1 MKIVLFTHPS
11 FLEHQSMPRYA
22 NMLLTGMR
30 ERGHEVIVWS
40 PKARFY
46 KLPLMK
52 SLKKWLGYIDQYIV
66 FPIEVKFKLLRNS
79 DDALFVFAD
88 QALGPWVP
96 LVNNKKHVVHCHD
109 FLALKSALGNIPEN
123 PTSLTGKKYQNYIR
137 NGFSKGKYFISISQK
152 TQQDLHELHLGKIE
166 SSAVCYNGL
175 NRTFNPLSPT
185 EVRTMLGNKLNLSL
199 SKGYIMHI
207 GGNQYYKNRKG
218 VIEIYES
225 WRSISKKNFPLL
237 MIGSEPT
244 NELLELQKKSAVKN
258 DIHFV
263 TNLAD
268 EDVNIAYSGAK
279 CLLFPSLD
287 EGFGWPIIEAMASGC
302 LVITTNRS
310 PMNEVGGS
318 AAFYIDK
325 KPSDDIFFK
334 KWKED
339 SAKMLEKVV
348 SLNKIQRAVMIENS
362 LKQSQKFTAEFSLN
376 AIEVVYKEITQKL

>member
-1 MKIVLFTHPS
+1 MKIVLFTHPP

-46 KLPLMK
+46 KLPFIK
-52 SLKKWLGYIDQYIV
+52 SLKKWLGYVDQYIV
-66 FPIEVKFKLLRNS
+66 FPLEVKLKLLNYS

-123 PTSLTGKKYQNYIR
+123 PTSSTGKQYQNYIR
-137 NGFSKGKYFISISQK
+137 NGFSKGKCFISISKK
-152 TQQDLHELHLGKIE
+152 TQEDLHQLHLGKIV
-166 SSAVCYNGL
+166 SSTVCYNGL
-175 NRTFNPLSPT
+175 SRSFQPLFPT
-185 EVRTMLGNKLNLSL
+185 EVRRSLGDKLNLSL
-199 SKGYIMHI
+199 SDGYIMHI

-218 VIEIYES
+218 VMEIYES
-225 WRSISKKNFPLL
+225 WRSTCKKSIPLL

-244 NELLELQKKSAVKN
+244 HELIKLQQESPFKD

-263 TNLAD
+263 TNLSD
-268 EDVNIAYSGAK
+268 EDVNAAYSGAT

-287 EGFGWPIIEAMASGC
+287 EGFGWPILEAMASGC

-310 PMNEVGGS
+310 PMDEVGGS

-325 KPSDDIFFK
+325 RPSEDMFLK
-334 KWKED
+334 KWKDD
-339 SAKMLEKVV
+339 SVVMLEKVI
-348 SLNKIQRAVMIENS
+348 SLNETKRAVMIENS
-362 LKQSQKFTAEFSLN
+362 LKQSQKFTTEFSLN
-376 AIEVVYKEITQKL
+376 AIEVIYKEITQSL